1 MKFAPG
7 GNCDSLARPRPP
19 CQFHEIALDN
29 GIAAKR
35 AKLLEFYCSPE
46 RARERAEITNRGGDI
61 KSSRSSRRL
70 SQSTRSAL
78 GTQRQCRS
86 AKTAVKQQGATRRTK
101 SERASFFSSDP
112 PRQELNYGFRRGW
125 VIFRGE
131 MAQKHVKNGGVGAS
145 LLGVMDAVVVVLRFV
160 LKSRMPRIRFL
171 SFSQSALPQTPSF
184 RAREERT
191 PLPPIST

>member
-19 CQFHEIALDN
+19 CLFHEIALDN

-46 RARERAEITNRGGDI
+46 RARARERAEITNRGGDI

-86 AKTAVKQQGATRRTK
+86 AKTIVKQQRRGNELP
-101 SERASFFSSDP
+101 SSLSSDP

-171 SFSQSALPQTPSF
+171 SFSQSALPQTPSV

>member
-1 MKFAPG
+1 MFSG
-7 GNCDSLARPRPP
+7 
-19 CQFHEIALDN
+19 
-29 GIAAKR
+29 
-35 AKLLEFYCSPE
+35 E
-46 RARERAEITNRGGDI
+46 RASESERAEITNRGGDI
-61 KSSRSSRRL
+61 KSSRSRRL

-78 GTQRQCRS
+78 GTQRRQCRS

-171 SFSQSALPQTPSF
+171 SFSQSALPQTPSV
-184 RAREERT
+184 RPSEEGT

>member
-1 MKFAPG
+1 MRPAVIATLSPDRARLACSMKSRLITE
-7 GNCDSLARPRPP
+7 SLR
-19 CQFHEIALDN
+19 
-29 GIAAKR
+29 
-35 AKLLEFYCSPE
+35 SE
-46 RARERAEITNRGGDI
+46 RSSSNSIVLRRERAEITNRGGDI
-61 KSSRSSRRL
+61 KSSRSRRRL

-78 GTQRQCRS
+78 GTQRRQCRS

-101 SERASFFSSDP
+101 SERASFFSPDP

-145 LLGVMDAVVVVLRFV
+145 LLGVMDAVLDVLRFV

-171 SFSQSALPQTPSF
+171 GDA
-184 RAREERT
+184 
-191 PLPPIST
+191 